1 MRSLVRPHPGNG
13 LEGAMLALRL
23 TLLTVLLAAAEPG
36 LTRVVILLLVLPA
49 LLFPSVLRTPAVWL
63 GIAMV
68 IAISIIHQWPLADN
82 HIYLIV
88 YWSLAVFLALCS
100 RRPDE
105 FLSVSARWLLAFVFL
120 WATIWKVVLSPD
132 YMDGRFFRVQLLTD
146 TRFTPVTRMLGVS
159 EEQLAENRAYLQPV
173 PARRTVANPRLV
185 ETPAL
190 RLTGK
195 FLTWSTIL
203 LEAAVAF
210 AFLLPWGRFT
220 ERIRHGLLLTFCVVA
235 YAIAPVA
242 GFGWIIAAMGAAQGP
257 EHRHRL
263 RAAYA
268 VVWFLILIYSEIRW
282 GRLLFKLVA

>member
-1 MRSLVRPHPGNG
+1 
-13 LEGAMLALRL
+13 MLALRL

-36 LTRVVILLLVLPA
+36 YTRLVILLLVLPA
-49 LLFPSVLRTPAVWL
+49 LLFPPVLRTPAVWL

-68 IAISIIHQWPLADN
+68 IAISIIRQWPLADN

-88 YWSLAVFLALCS
+88 YWSLAVFLALCTP
-100 RRPDE
+100 RPDE
-105 FLSVSARWLLAFVFL
+105 LLSVSARWLLAFVFL

-132 YMDGRFFRVQLLTD
+132 YMDGRFFRVQLLDD
-146 TRFTPVTRMLGVS
+146 TRFAPVTKMLGVS
-159 EEQLAENRAYLQPV
+159 EEQLAEDRAYLQAV

-190 RLTGK
+190 RLTAR
-195 FLTWSTIL
+195 FLTWSTVL
-203 LEAAVAF
+203 LEAAVAL

-220 ERIRHGLLLTFCVVA
+220 ERIRHGLVLTFCVVA

-242 GFGWIIAAMGAAQGP
+242 GFGWIIAAMGVAQVP

-268 VVWFLILIYSEIRW
+268 VAWFLILIYSEIRW
-282 GRLLFKLVA
+282 GRLLFNLVA